1 MHQNASKFSRPLFR
15 VQTSGIVVAM
25 NPYSEYDD
33 VIAPRRKR
41 SPWVLV
47 GQCHPALRA
56 CFVNR
61 ESVSARLG
69 SAQASSSPA
78 APGCA
83 GAVVTGGVLM
93 GGLVAFKNNKAA
105 LAQQF
110 MRARVIAQGVTV
122 AIMAS
127 SGGYLAVEAA
137 QQRAAAAAENSPVP
151 RQ

>member
-1 MHQNASKFSRPLFR
+1 
-15 VQTSGIVVAM
+15 
-25 NPYSEYDD
+25 
-33 VIAPRRKR
+33 
-41 SPWVLV
+41 
-47 GQCHPALRA
+47 
-56 CFVNR
+56 
-61 ESVSARLG
+61 
-69 SAQASSSPA
+69 
-78 APGCA
+78 
-83 GAVVTGGVLM
+83 M